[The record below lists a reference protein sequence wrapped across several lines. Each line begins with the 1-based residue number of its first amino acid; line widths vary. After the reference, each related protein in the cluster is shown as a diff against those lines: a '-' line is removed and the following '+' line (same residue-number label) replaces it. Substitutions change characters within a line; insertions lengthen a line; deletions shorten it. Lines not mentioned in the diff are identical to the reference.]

1 MKKFLYGSISGIALA
16 AVLLACGGSDSDDES
31 SSGSGASTNSAR
43 CTPAASSGTTA
54 TDIEARS
61 GVVAQHPVYGDILR
75 TPKARFDNLP
85 EYTFAA
91 NYVDVDGA
99 PGASMYMHYIDE
111 GPRDGRVILMMHGN
125 PAWSYL
131 IRDQVKPLVD
141 AGYRV
146 IALDLIGFGKSDK
159 PAGRQNHTYVNH
171 TFWVENFTK
180 QLGLCDTTMF
190 IQDWGGLIGLRVA
203 MFQQD
208 RFAGVM
214 VSNAGLNDG
223 SIPEDP
229 QFVEWRDVISEQ
241 VQNFSQIL
249 EQATP
254 TALSADDLRAYDAP
268 YPSNEY
274 TAGPR
279 QMPKEVPFA
288 TDDPDTVINR
298 AVLKQWSESDLP
310 LLTVF
315 SDPADPNN
323 PPFAQSQSLLIKTAR
338 GAAGQPH
345 AILDPNTAAHFISE
359 DVPDKVNEYLLSFV
373 RSTRK

>member
-1 MKKFLYGSISGIALA
+1 MKKFSAGLGSV
-16 AVLLACGGSDSDDES
+16 VLLTAALVGCGSGDDDSDAATTNTCAVPANSSVAAADVES
-31 SSGSGASTNSAR
+31 QSGLVST
-43 CTPAASSGTTA
+43 
-54 TDIEARS
+54 
-61 GVVAQHPVYGDILR
+61 HPQYGDILR
-75 TPKARFDNLP
+75 TPKERFDNLP
-85 EYTFAA
+85 GYPFSP
-91 NYVDVDGA
+91 NYVDVDGID
-99 PGASMYMHYIDE
+99 GANLFMHYIDE
-111 GPRDGRVILMMHGN
+111 GPRDGRVVLMMHGN

-131 IRDQVKPLVD
+131 VRDHVKPLVD

-159 PAGRQNHTYVNH
+159 PASRASYTYVNQ
-171 TFWVENFTK
+171 TAWVENFAK

-203 MFQQD
+203 MSQRE

-214 VSNAGLNDG
+214 VSNGGLNDG

-229 QFVEWRDVISEQ
+229 QFVQWRDVISEQ
-241 VQNFSQIL
+241 IQNFSQLL

-254 TALSADDLRAYDAP
+254 TALSADDVRAYDAP
-268 YPSNEY
+268 YPGNEY
-274 TAGPR
+274 TMGPR

-288 TDDPDTVINR
+288 ATDPDTVINQE
-298 AVLKQWSESDLP
+298 VLRQWAASDLP

-323 PPFAQSQSLLIKTAR
+323 PPFAQSQKLLIDTAP

-345 AILDPNTAAHFISE
+345 AILDPNVAGHFISE
-359 DVPDKVNEYLLSFV
+359 DVPDTVNDYLLAFV
-373 RSTRK
+373 RSTRR